1 MCVVLSPLSAWKSVL
16 YHRLPKRMRGEIFDR
31 AICSRHEHLPYA
43 EFLFFTVFAL
53 AGIAMHLASDEIA
66 ERRSGLWQNGITSL

>member
-53 AGIAMHLASDEIA
+53 AGIAVHLMK
-66 ERRSGLWQNGITSL
+66 